1 MGTIGLGNA
10 DIAKIA
16 QSQEGRAALEKHVQ
30 EIIDGPAFK
39 GSPRSVL
46 FLKHV
51 VSKVIAGDYE
61 SLKER
66 MIGSELFGRSPSYAT
81 GEDAI
86 VRVTANH
93 VRKRLAQ
100 HYSRYRTASDFRIKL
115 HSGSY
120 IPEIVCEDQ
129 SKLGYRDDD
138 TPHGSKL
145 APPGT
150 VSHQDSESASV
161 SAQDLVPI
169 TQAIPTVATAPAHAQ
184 SRRRWLTLIVL
195 LGASSLLLFCLL
207 LYAIMLLRS
216 APGKAVHVS
225 VRAVAPPEFPW
236 SVFFSSPN
244 PTHLITSDT
253 DLVAIQ
259 NITHSPVSV
268 SDYANHNYIPESK
281 SLPSQIK
288 EICST
293 FMRGDKVSASEMHV
307 VTGIKALAQS
317 NSREIDVQTARSLE
331 FFNLKTDD
339 NFIFLG
345 SPRSDPWFSLFDKQ
359 LDFRFVSDKEGLES
373 VRDVHPRGDEQSSYI
388 PTSKHGRTGYSYA
401 IVALVQNPNQNGQVL
416 LLSGTNAGGTMAAGK
431 LVTDLPRLSM
441 TLRNCGIS
449 PSTSLK
455 HFELL
460 LRVNMMASSAGE
472 YDVVVCHI
480 LPEI

>member
-1 MGTIGLGNA
+1 MGAIGLGNA
-10 DIAKIA
+10 DIAKVA
-16 QSQEGRAALEKHVQ
+16 QSQEGRTALQKHVQ

-39 GSPRSVL
+39 GSPRSIL

-115 HSGSY
+115 PSGSY
-120 IPEIVCEDQ
+120 IPEIVCEDLNE
-129 SKLGYRDDD
+129 LGYRDDD
-138 TPHGSKL
+138 PLHGSKL
-145 APPGT
+145 APPGN

-161 SAQDLVPI
+161 RAQDLVPS
-169 TQAIPTVATAPAHAQ
+169 TQATPTVATAPTHAQ

-207 LYAIMLLRS
+207 LYSITLMRS

-225 VRAVAPPEFPW
+225 IRAAAPSELPW
-236 SVFFSSPN
+236 AVFFTSPN
-244 PTHLITSDT
+244 PTHLIASDT

-259 NITHSPVSV
+259 NITHRAVSV
-268 SDYANHNYIPESK
+268 SDYANHNYIPESNG
-281 SLPSQIK
+281 LPSQVM
-288 EICST
+288 EICT
-293 FMRGDKVSASEMHV
+293 NVLRGDKVSAAEMHV
-307 VTGIKALAQS
+307 VAEITALAQS
-317 NSREIDVQTARSLE
+317 NSREIDVQPARSLE
-331 FFNLKTDD
+331 IFNLKTND

-345 SPRSDPWFSLFDKQ
+345 SPRSDPWFSLFDNQ
-359 LDFRFVSDKEGLES
+359 LDFRFVSDKAGFES
-373 VRDVHPRGDEQSSYI
+373 VRNVRPRGDEQLSYI

-416 LLSGTNAGGTMAAGK
+416 LLSGTNAGGTTAAGK
-431 LVTDLPRLSM
+431 LVTNLPRLSM

-472 YDVVVCHI
+472 YDLVVCHI